1 MSGGFVLD
9 NTVLSGFAGVGWL
22 SGLGIWHPEYEL
34 VTPEQLW
41 NEEFRPRHDHERP
54 AWLTVRAVERQTAS
68 ERSGQLSDTD
78 WRCLSL
84 ADRLDAVLVTR
95 DSPLKRRAT
104 EEGVQTR
111 WQGSLL
117 IETFETCGISTT
129 AYQENV
135 ESYLADA
142 RLTTGVEET
151 IRAAEK

>member
-1 MSGGFVLD
+1 MEGRLVFD
-9 NTVLSGFAGVGWL
+9 NTVLSGFATVGWL

-41 NEEFRPRHDHERP
+41 NEEFRPSHDQERP
-54 AWLTVRAVERQTAS
+54 AWLTVRAVGGRIDAERP
-68 ERSGQLSDTD
+68 GQLSDTD
-78 WRCLSL
+78 WRCLRL

-95 DSPLKRRAT
+95 DAPLKGRAS
-104 EEGVQTR
+104 EAGVQTK

-117 IETFETCGISTT
+117 IETFEACGISTA
-129 AYQENV
+129 AYEDGV

-142 RLTTGVEET
+142 HLSAAVEDA